1 MLLFGKKMIE
11 IFSIILHLLTITV
24 FCYAPNFVCSFLNNK
39 KDPDIINRLE
49 IGLIFNLFILLMFSF
64 ILRGGSNFI
73 YYLLI
78 LIFLINFTFLL
89 NDLFFS
95 YKSKALKINF
105 IFLLFIFLFF
115 IFSIDLSNNLKIGW
129 DAQNYWLVKKLVFT
143 NGGDFFDLKNTPRD
157 DYPYLGSFIWHI
169 YSKFSFLGY
178 EYFGRLFYLY
188 LFLLSIFSI
197 ASIIKIKTFE
207 KIILIFILIFLIYKV
222 ELFNGYQEILNF
234 SLLILLT
241 KIFYEI
247 FTGKL
252 PIKKFDNKFIYL
264 FILINS
270 IIWIKSESTVLIVI
284 FLLSIF
290 LIQEIN
296 IKIKLIMT
304 LVFII
309 LLLNKYYIFSFIDLS
324 HEIQK
329 GNYEYFQISN
339 FFDFVNFPRAILI
352 TKYIFF
358 YSLDNIIFP
367 TAMISLLVMQKYD
380 KKNILILPFL
390 FMIILGL
397 GFFMFAF
404 LLTSFPLKW
413 VLWVAMDRIIF
424 ETSGL
429 YVILVPLFYDFLKRK
444 KIFNNI

>member
-1 MLLFGKKMIE
+1 MIE

-24 FCYAPNFVCSFLNNK
+24 FCYAPNFVCSLFNNK

-73 YYLLI
+73 YYSLI
-78 LIFLINFTFLL
+78 LIFLINLTFLL

-95 YKSKALKINF
+95 YKSKTLKMNF
-105 IFLLFIFLFF
+105 IFLLFLFLFF
-115 IFSIDLSNNLKIGW
+115 IFAIDLSNNLKIGW

-169 YSKFSFLGY
+169 YSKFSLLGY

-197 ASIIKIKTFE
+197 ASIIKLQTFE
-207 KIILIFILIFLIYKV
+207 KIILIFILIFLIYEI
-222 ELFNGYQEILNF
+222 ELFNGYQEIINF

-247 FTGKL
+247 FTEKL
-252 PIKKFDNKFIYL
+252 FVKKFDNRFIYL
-264 FILINS
+264 FILINT

-296 IKIKLIMT
+296 IKTKFMMA

-339 FFDFVNFPRAILI
+339 FFDFVNFQRAILI

-367 TAMISLLVMQKYD
+367 TAMISLFVMKKYD
-380 KKNILILPFL
+380 KKNALTLPFL
-390 FMIILGL
+390 FMFILGL

-429 YVILVPLFYDFLKRK
+429 YVILIPLFCDFLKRK
-444 KIFNNI
+444 KIFNKI

>member
-1 MLLFGKKMIE
+1 MIE
-11 IFSIILHLLTITV
+11 IISILTHFFVIMT
-24 FCYAPNFVCSFLNNK
+24 FCYAPNFACSLLKGQKN
-39 KDPDIINRLE
+39 PDIINRLE
-49 IGLIFNLFILLMFSF
+49 IGLIINLFLLLILSF
-64 ILRGGSNFI
+64 ILRSGSNVI
-73 YYLLI
+73 YYFLI
-78 LIFLINFTFLL
+78 IIFLINFLFLL
-89 NDLFFS
+89 KDLFVS
-95 YKSKALKINF
+95 YQLKNLEINF
-105 IFLLFIFLFF
+105 VFLLLFFLFF
-115 IFSIDLSNNLKIGW
+115 IFSIDLSNNLKLGW
-129 DAQNYWLVKKLVFT
+129 DAQNYWLAKKLVFT

-157 DYPYLGSFIWHI
+157 DYPYLGSFVWHI
-169 YSKFSFLGY
+169 YSKFSLLGY
-178 EYFGRLFYLY
+178 EYFGRLFYLF

-197 ASIIKIKTFE
+197 ASIIKAKAFE

-241 KIFYEI
+241 KISYEI

-290 LIQEIN
+290 LIQEMN
-296 IKIKLIMT
+296 IKIKFMMT

-309 LLLNKYYIFSFIDLS
+309 LLLNKYYIFSFINLS

-367 TAMISLLVMQKYD
+367 TAMICLLIMKNYD
-380 KKNILILPFL
+380 KKNIFFLPFL
-390 FMIILGL
+390 SMFILGL

-429 YVILVPLFYDFLKRK
+429 YVILVPLFYDFLNRK
-444 KIFNNI
+444 NFFNNI

>member
-1 MLLFGKKMIE
+1 MIE
-11 IFSIILHLLTITV
+11 TLSIILHLLVITI
-24 FCYAPNFVCSFLNNK
+24 FCYAPNFVCSLIKSK
-39 KDPDIINRLE
+39 KNLDIINRLE
-49 IGLIFNLFILLMFSF
+49 IGLIFNLFILLIFSF
-64 ILRGGSNFI
+64 ILRSGSNFI

-78 LIFLINFTFLL
+78 LVFLVNLTFLL
-89 NDLFFS
+89 KNLLAN
-95 YKSKALKINF
+95 YKSKVLKINL

-129 DAQNYWLVKKLVFT
+129 DAQNYWLIKKLVFT

-197 ASIIKIKTFE
+197 VSIIKIQVFE

-234 SLLILLT
+234 SLLIFLT

-247 FTGKL
+247 LTEKL
-252 PIKKFDNKFIYL
+252 PIKKFNNKFIYL

-270 IIWIKSESTVLIVI
+270 IIWIKSESTVLIIIFLIPI
-284 FLLSIF
+284 FLLE
-290 LIQEIN
+290 EIN
-296 IKIKLIMT
+296 LKIKIMMIS
-304 LVFII
+304 VFVI

-339 FFDFVNFPRAILI
+339 FFDFVNFPRLMLI
-352 TKYIFF
+352 AKYIFY

-367 TAMISLLVMQKYD
+367 IAMISLFVMKKYD
-380 KKNILILPFL
+380 KKNKLILPFL
-390 FMIILGL
+390 FMFILGL
-397 GFFMFAF
+397 GFFILAF

-413 VLWVAMDRIIF
+413 VLWVALDRIIF

-429 YVILVPLFYDFLKRK
+429 YIILIPLFYDFLKRK
-444 KIFNNI
+444 KIFNKI

>member
-1 MLLFGKKMIE
+1 MVE
-11 IFSIILHLLTITV
+11 IFSLVVHFFVIMI
-24 FCYAPNFVCSFLNNK
+24 FCYAPNFACSLIKGK
-39 KDPDIINRLE
+39 KNLDIINRLE
-49 IGLIFNLFILLMFSF
+49 VGLVFNLFLLLILSF
-64 ILRGGSNFI
+64 ILRSGSNLI
-73 YYLLI
+73 YYFLI
-78 LIFLINFTFLL
+78 IIFLMNFLFLL
-89 NDLFFS
+89 KDIFVS
-95 YKSKALKINF
+95 YQLKNLEINF
-105 IFLLFIFLFF
+105 IFLLLIFLFF
-115 IFSIDLSNNLKIGW
+115 IFSIDLSNNLKLGW
-129 DAQNYWLVKKLVFT
+129 DAQNYWLAKKLVFT

-157 DYPYLGSFIWHI
+157 DYPYLGSFVWHI
-169 YSKFSFLGY
+169 YSKFSLLGH
-178 EYFGRLFYLY
+178 EYFGRLFYLF

-197 ASIIKIKTFE
+197 TSIIKAKVFE
-207 KIILIFILIFLIYKV
+207 KIILIFILVFLIYKV

-247 FTGKL
+247 LTEKL
-252 PIKKFDNKFIYL
+252 PIKKVDNKFIYL

-270 IIWIKSESTVLIVI
+270 IIWIKSESTVLIAI

-290 LIQEIN
+290 LIQEIHK
-296 IKIKLIMT
+296 KIKFMMT

-367 TAMISLLVMQKYD
+367 TAIIGLYVMKKYD
-380 KKNILILPFL
+380 KKNKLILPFL
-390 FMIILGL
+390 FMFILGL
-397 GFFMFAF
+397 GFFMIAF
-404 LLTSFPLKW
+404 LFTSFPLKW
-413 VLWVAMDRIIF
+413 VLGVALDRIIF

-429 YVILVPLFYDFLKRK
+429 YVILVPLFYDFVKRK